1 MRIREEPPNTGDG
14 RPGSSPSCWPRWEV
28 GVRGVASIPSPPPH
42 ASSRKPWHQCDHGTH
57 RGAGG
62 YETHTHIRTHTLGD
76 LVHTPPLER
85 TCAMTGMSTGD
96 RRGNKLATRGRGWA
110 PDEPWW
116 DEPDEPQPAPNPTK
130 RSTKKRKKKGKGKK
144 GNAKKGTCK
153 TKQNEQFNVPGAV
166 RCKCSA

>member
-14 RPGSSPSCWPRWEV
+14 RPGSSPSCWPRWDV

-62 YETHTHIRTHTLGD
+62 YETHTHTHTLGD

-85 TCAMTGMSTGD
+85 TCAMTGMSTGT
-96 RRGNKLATRGRGWA
+96 GGGTNSQHEEEGGRQTSLGGTSQTSLS
-110 PDEPWW
+110 
-116 DEPDEPQPAPNPTK
+116 QPPTQPNA
-130 RSTKKRKKKGKGKK
+130 RQKKKKKKGKGKK